1 MKNKLTVILLIFM
14 IPIMSC
20 KKKEVDYVKG
30 ELIFSIYDF
39 ISFERTYSL
48 VDSLNLKINYI
59 YDYTYESVTSEDSI
73 EILETVLSTKVY
85 LTSQGRSYTVTQIDS
100 ITKINVNFFDFDNND
115 AIDWFSTVVSFSLF
129 ENVTESSNKWGILKV
144 PEGEEQFWVDEL
156 KKYEIV
162 QFASL
167 NHNNIVLRN

>member
-1 MKNKLTVILLIFM
+1 LA
-14 IPIMSC
+14 
-20 KKKEVDYVKG
+20 
-30 ELIFSIYDF
+30 
-39 ISFERTYSL
+39 
-48 VDSLNLKINYI
+48 
-59 YDYTYESVTSEDSI
+59 
-73 EILETVLSTKVY
+73 
-85 LTSQGRSYTVTQIDS
+85 VTQIDS

-115 AIDWFSTVVSFSLF
+115 AIDRFSTVVSFSLF